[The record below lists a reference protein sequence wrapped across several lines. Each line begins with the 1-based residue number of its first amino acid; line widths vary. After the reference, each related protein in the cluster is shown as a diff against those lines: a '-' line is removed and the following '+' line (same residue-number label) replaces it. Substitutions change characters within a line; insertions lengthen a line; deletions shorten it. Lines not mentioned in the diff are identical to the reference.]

1 MMVAASFLSDQ
12 QSQEVETLSRDEDEG
27 QEDDENDDPVE
38 LLARGV
44 HAIIAPEASLLQEEE
59 NPKKKQ

>member
-1 MMVAASFLSDQ
+1 MK
-12 QSQEVETLSRDEDEG
+12 
-27 QEDDENDDPVE
+27 DENDDPVE